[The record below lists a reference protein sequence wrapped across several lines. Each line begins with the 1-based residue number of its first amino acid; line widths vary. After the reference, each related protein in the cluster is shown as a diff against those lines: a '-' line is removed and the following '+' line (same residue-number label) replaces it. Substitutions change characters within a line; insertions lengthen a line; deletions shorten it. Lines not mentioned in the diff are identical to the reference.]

1 MASKTSTSGSFRK
14 CSWYGHFI
22 LNTCVLQIPSISNS
36 PKYYSPNIFAGQ
48 FQWKK
53 VTEVSTGSP
62 NGVTVISAGPP
73 QRPFSRPPPRT
84 LDPNLL
90 VEFKDSFNLM
100 QDVSAAGTNTFK
112 DVSPQYVVAIA
123 SGFVEGESGM
133 VFDAAGNVYHLP
145 FMFHNRTNPTL
156 PMPRLSPQQSAQQC
170 NHHFPRMASVVQR
183 YGHMYYHWLEETL
196 PRVVMLQDAGAL
208 TPDTKLLTWG
218 QPYEKAWLQALGV
231 HPDQI
236 VTYDPETLYC
246 ADLLLVP
253 TPVPRITP
261 PKESLLA
268 VRSALGV
275 TVLPESQ
282 RDLIVYVSRKSEPT
296 RRVANEE
303 QLLRSIRASFPGTPV
318 VVYESA
324 MSPDASIQLF
334 QRAKVVIGPHGAGLS
349 HILFSAPG
357 TAVIEF
363 LFMADP
369 PMMFWHTASALGQQY
384 WLLPVPQ
391 SYYMQNEM
399 EIPEGE
405 VLDMLSAILVEGP
418 APMNA
423 CKSGTAGRAGGLC
436 SVCPPGSYAFNVN
449 SRACK
454 LCAPGRVAAGASNS
468 YCSTCQPGTVS
479 NADGTACDRCPQG
492 TYSVLAGSSVMEKHC
507 LTPDARRRR
516 LQEHALSVDM
526 LSKLS
531 PVFAK
536 QMSRRA
542 LIQGDAGSSATITLA
557 EFCAAHA
564 STTLAAGGPYLSSI
578 SGPYGIDGAILCPP
592 LDGGENDGSI
602 PGQEPLMPT
611 PPYGPIVDTPNNE
624 TITVSPIPDDGSD
637 STRGNPE
644 QPELPSPPAPVGPKT
659 ALDAW
664 IIALIATAAAMII
677 LPLIACA
684 GMWCAGRRRRSK
696 VARTNTVEP
705 APPPMSR
712 APGTNSASEQKKKT
726 SGNNKSSS
734 KNVNT
739 SGFAVSNPTFD
750 IRASSSRADITDS
763 SLKSKR

>member
-1 MASKTSTSGSFRK
+1 VHSKLLPFPRTAQDI
-14 CSWYGHFI
+14 H
-22 LNTCVLQIPSISNS
+22 
-36 PKYYSPNIFAGQ
+36 SPNICAGQ
-48 FQWKK
+48 FQWNK
-53 VTEVSTGSP
+53 VTRVLTDSP

-100 QDVSAAGTNTFK
+100 QDVSVGGPNIFK
-112 DVSPQYVVAIA
+112 DVSSQYVAGIA

-133 VFDAAGNVYHLP
+133 VYDAAGNVYHLP

-156 PMPRLSPQQSAQQC
+156 PMPRLSPQQSSQQC
-170 NHHFPRMASVVQR
+170 THHYPRMASVIQR

-196 PRVVMLQDAGAL
+196 PRVVMLQDAGVL
-208 TPDTKLLTWG
+208 TPATKLLTWG
-218 QPYEKAWLQALGV
+218 QPYESAWLQALGV

-236 VTYDPETLYC
+236 ITYDPETLYC

-261 PKESLLA
+261 PKESLIA

-282 RDLIVYVSRKSEPT
+282 RDTIVYVSRKNEPT
-296 RRVANEE
+296 RRVANED
-303 QLLRSIRASFPGTPV
+303 QLLRSIRDSFPGTPV
-318 VVYESA
+318 VVYERS
-324 MSPDASIQLF
+324 MSPDASIALF
-334 QRAKVVIGPHGAGLS
+334 QRAKIVIGPHGAGLS

-405 VLDMLSAILVEGP
+405 VLDMLSAILVAGP
-418 APMNA
+418 APVNA
-423 CKSGTAGRAGGLC
+423 CKAGTAGRAGGLC
-436 SVCPPGSYAFNVN
+436 SVCPPGSYAFNEN

-479 NADGTACDRCPQG
+479 NADGTACEPCPQG
-492 TYSVLAGSSVMEKHC
+492 TYSVLAGSSDMAKHC

-516 LQEHALSVDM
+516 LQEQALSVDM

-536 QMSRRA
+536 RMNRRA
-542 LIQGDAGSSATITLA
+542 LIQGTDGSSAAITQA
-557 EFCAAHA
+557 ELCAARI
-564 STTLAAGGPYLSSI
+564 STGLSAGGPYLSSI
-578 SGPYGIDGAILCPP
+578 SGPYGIDGVALCPP
-592 LDGGENDGSI
+592 LDGGEDDGGI

-611 PPYGPIVDTPNNE
+611 PPYGPIVDTPNDE
-624 TITVSPIPDDGSD
+624 TIAVSPTIPDDDDD

-644 QPELPSPPAPVGPKT
+644 LPPPPPAPVGPKT

-664 IIALIATAAAMII
+664 IIALIATAAAMIV
-677 LPLIACA
+677 LPLLVCA
-684 GMWCAGRRRRSK
+684 GLWCAGRRRRSK
-696 VARTNTVEP
+696 VARTPTVGP
-705 APPPMSR
+705 APPPPSR
-712 APGTNSASEQKKKT
+712 APGTTESAPKQK
-726 SGNNKSSS
+726 SNNKSSS
-734 KNVNT
+734 KNANPN
-739 SGFAVSNPTFD
+739 GFAVSNPTFD
-750 IRASSSRADITDS
+750 IRASSSRTDIINTS
-763 SLKSKR
+763 SKSKR

>member
-1 MASKTSTSGSFRK
+1 MRADLWLHKFLLVAVIG
-14 CSWYGHFI
+14 
-22 LNTCVLQIPSISNS
+22 NA
-36 PKYYSPNIFAGQ
+36 AGQ
-48 FQWKK
+48 FQWKQ
-53 VTEVSTGSP
+53 VTRVSTGSP
-62 NGVTVISAGPP
+62 NGVAVISAGPP

-100 QDVSAAGTNTFK
+100 QDVSASGPNMFE
-112 DVSPQYVVAIA
+112 DVSSQYVAAIN

-133 VFDAAGNVYHLP
+133 VYDAAGNVYHLP

-156 PMPRLSPQQSAQQC
+156 PMPRLSPQQAAQQC
-170 NHHFPRMASVVQR
+170 THHFSRMATVIQR

-196 PRVVMLQDAGAL
+196 PRLVMLQDAGAL
-208 TPDTKLLTWG
+208 TPTTKLLTWG
-218 QPYEKAWLQALGV
+218 QPYEIEWLQALGV

-246 ADLLLVP
+246 ADLLFVP

-261 PKESLLA
+261 PKESLMA

-282 RDLIVYVSRKSEPT
+282 RDIIVYVSRKNEPT
-296 RRVANEE
+296 RRVANED

-318 VVYESA
+318 VVYEGS
-324 MSPDASIQLF
+324 MSPDASISLF

-405 VLDMLSAILVEGP
+405 VLDMLSAILVAEA
-418 APMNA
+418 APVNA
-423 CKSGTAGRAGGLC
+423 CKAGTAGRAGGLC
-436 SVCPPGSYAFNVN
+436 SVCPPGSYAFNIN

-468 YCSTCQPGTVS
+468 YCSTCQPGTVA
-479 NADGTACDRCPQG
+479 NADGTACEPCPQG
-492 TYSVLAGSSVMEKHC
+492 TYSVLAGSSDMAKHC

-516 LQEHALSVDM
+516 LQEQALSVDM

-536 QMSRRA
+536 QMNRRA
-542 LIQGDAGSSATITLA
+542 LIQGAAGGAGSSATITQA
-557 EFCAAHA
+557 ELCAARA
-564 STTLAAGGPYLSSI
+564 STVLAAGGPYLSSI
-578 SGPYGIDGAILCPP
+578 AGPYGIDGVTLCPP
-592 LDGGENDGSI
+592 LDGGENNGGI

-611 PPYGPIVDTPNNE
+611 PPYGPIVDTPSND
-624 TITVSPIPDDGSD
+624 TITVPPTIPSDGSD
-637 STRGNPE
+637 STRGNPD
-644 QPELPSPPAPVGPKT
+644 QPELPPSDPVGPKT

-677 LPLIACA
+677 LPLLVCA

-696 VARTNTVEP
+696 VARTPTVGP
-705 APPPMSR
+705 APSPPSR
-712 APGTNSASEQKKKT
+712 APGTAESASKQKNT
-726 SGNNKSSS
+726 ANKSSS
-734 KNVNT
+734 KNANPT
-739 SGFAVSNPTFD
+739 GFAVSNPTFD
-750 IRASSSRADITDS
+750 IRASSSSADVSNS
-763 SLKSKR
+763 SPKSRR